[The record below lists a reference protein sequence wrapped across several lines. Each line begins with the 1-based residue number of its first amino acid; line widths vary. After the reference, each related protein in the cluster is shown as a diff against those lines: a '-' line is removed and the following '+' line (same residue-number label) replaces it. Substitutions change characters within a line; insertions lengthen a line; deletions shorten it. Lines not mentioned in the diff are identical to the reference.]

1 MSWPATNSLR
11 ARLLG
16 LLLLAILLTAAAQ
29 SLVVYQQARAEADS
43 IFDYHMQQMA
53 QALRNGVTMPTLPAL
68 DDELAGSDDFDFVVQ
83 VWSADGA
90 RLFHSSAKGELPQR
104 AVLGFSE
111 MRVAGAPYRVYSLQ
125 TRSQVIQ
132 VAQDMAP
139 RRDMARTL
147 ALRTVAPIL
156 WMAPLLMLVAWWVVS
171 ASLRPVARVRQQV
184 AARQADDLSTLEEVG
199 VPDEI
204 APLVH
209 ELNLLFARVREAFD
223 AQRYFVADAAH
234 ELRSP
239 LAALRLQVQ
248 GLQRARDE
256 ATRELAL
263 ERLLAGIDRATRLVE
278 QLLLLARQQ
287 AKASSGEPAQPMVLV
302 DLVCAVLADAMPLAQ
317 QRGIDLGLVR
327 VDASDESNA
336 DDTRGMGGMGG
347 MGDMEPPF
355 PEPDRLSGHPDA
367 LRILL
372 RNLLDNAIRYTPEG
386 GRVDVSVQCE
396 GSALLLTVDDSG
408 PGIAEADRARV
419 MDRFYRV
426 QGAPAGGSGLGLA
439 IVQAIAQLHS
449 ASLTL
454 STAPGLGGLRVQ
466 LRFPLAG

>member
-1 MSWPATNSLR
+1 MWPATNSLR

-16 LLLLAILLTAAAQ
+16 LLLLAIVLTATAQ
-29 SLVVYQQARAEADS
+29 SLVVYRLARAEADG

-53 QALRNGVTMPTLPAL
+53 QALRNGVAMPTMPAL
-68 DDELAGSDDFDFVVQ
+68 DDELTGSDDFDFVVQ
-83 VWSADGA
+83 VWSVDGT
-90 RLFHSSAKGELPQR
+90 RLFRSGAKAELPQQP
-104 AVLGFSE
+104 AMGFSE
-111 MRVAGAPYRVYSLQ
+111 MQVAGAPYRVYSLQ
-125 TRSQVIQ
+125 TRTQVIQ

-139 RRDMARTL
+139 RRAMARTL
-147 ALRTVAPIL
+147 ALRTVAPIV

-184 AARQADDLSTLEEVG
+184 AERQADDLSTLQETG
-199 VPDEI
+199 IPDEI

-209 ELNLLFARVREAFD
+209 ELNLLFVRVREAFD

-287 AKASSGEPAQPMVLV
+287 ARASSGEPAQPVVLV
-302 DLVCAVLADAMPLAQ
+302 DLVRAALADAAVLAQ
-317 QRGIDLGLVR
+317 QRQIDLGLVR
-327 VDASDESNA
+327 GDAGE
-336 DDTRGMGGMGG
+336 T
-347 MGDMEPPF
+347 
-355 PEPDRLSGHPDA
+355 LGHPAA
-367 LRILL
+367 LSILL

-386 GRVDVSVQCE
+386 GRVDVSVQHE
-396 GSALLLTVDDSG
+396 GGALLLSVDDSG

-419 MDRFYRV
+419 VDRFYRV
-426 QGAPAGGSGLGLA
+426 QGSPAGGSGLGLA

-449 ASLTL
+449 APLAL
-454 STAPGLGGLRVQ
+454 SNAPGLGGLRVQ
-466 LRFPLAG
+466 LHFARLG

>member
-1 MSWPATNSLR
+1 MVWPATNSLR

-16 LLLLAILLTAAAQ
+16 LLLLAIVFTAAAQ

-53 QALRNGVTMPTLPAL
+53 QALRNGVTMPTMPVL

-83 VWSADGA
+83 VWSAEGA

-125 TRSQVIQ
+125 TRTQVIQ
-132 VAQDMAP
+132 VAQDMEP
-139 RRDMARTL
+139 RRAMARTL
-147 ALRTVAPIL
+147 ALRTVAPIV
-156 WMAPLLMLVAWWVVS
+156 WMAPLLMLIAWWVVS

-184 AARQADDLSTLEEVG
+184 AERQADDLSTLEEVG

-287 AKASSGEPAQPMVLV
+287 AKASSGEPAQPV
-302 DLVCAVLADAMPLAQ
+302 VLADLARAALADAAALAQ
-317 QRGIDLGLVR
+317 QRGIDLGL
-327 VDASDESNA
+327 AQTDEVA
-336 DDTRGMGGMGG
+336 M
-347 MGDMEPPF
+347 P
-355 PEPDRLSGHPDA
+355 GHPDA

-386 GRVDVSVQCE
+386 GRVDVLVQRE
-396 GSALLLTVDDSG
+396 GDALLLMVDDSG
-408 PGIAEADRARV
+408 PGIGEADRARV
-419 MDRFYRV
+419 VDRFYRV
-426 QGAPAGGSGLGLA
+426 QGSPAGGSGLGLA
-439 IVQAIAQLHS
+439 IVQAIAQLHG

-454 STAPGLGGLRVQ
+454 STAPELGGLRVQ

>member
-1 MSWPATNSLR
+1 MAWPATNSLR

-16 LLLLAILLTAAAQ
+16 LLLLAIVLTATAQ
-29 SLVVYQQARAEADS
+29 SLVVYRQARAEADS

-53 QALRNGVTMPTLPAL
+53 QALRYGVPIPTRPVL

-90 RLFHSSAKGELPQR
+90 RLFQSSAKGELPQH
-104 AVLGFSE
+104 AVIGFSE

-125 TRSQVIQ
+125 TRTQVIQ

-139 RRDMARTL
+139 RRAMARTL
-147 ALRTVAPIL
+147 ALRTVAPIV
-156 WMAPLLMLVAWWVVS
+156 WMAPLLMLIAWWVVS

-184 AARQADDLSTLEEVG
+184 AERQADDLSTLEEAG

-234 ELRSP
+234 EMRSP

-287 AKASSGEPAQPMVLV
+287 AKASSGEPAQRVELA
-302 DLVCAVLADAMPLAQ
+302 DLARAALADAAALAQ
-317 QRGIDLGLVR
+317 QRRIDLGLVQG
-327 VDASDESNA
+327 DAGE
-336 DDTRGMGGMGG
+336 M
-347 MGDMEPPF
+347 
-355 PEPDRLSGHPDA
+355 LGHPDA

-386 GRVDVSVQCE
+386 GRVDVSVQHE
-396 GSALLLTVDDSG
+396 PNALLLSVDDNG

-419 MDRFYRV
+419 VDRFYRV
-426 QGAPAGGSGLGLA
+426 QGSPAGGSGLGLA
-439 IVQAIAQLHS
+439 IVQAIAQLHG
-449 ASLTL
+449 AALVL
-454 STAPGLGGLRVQ
+454 STAPELGGLRVQ
-466 LRFPLAG
+466 LRFPLVG

>member
-1 MSWPATNSLR
+1 MAWPATNSLR

-16 LLLLAILLTAAAQ
+16 LLLLAIVLTAAAQ

-53 QALRNGVTMPTLPAL
+53 QALRNGVTMPTMPAL
-68 DDELAGSDDFDFVVQ
+68 DDELTGSDDFDFVVQ
-83 VWSADGA
+83 VWSVEGA

-104 AVLGFSE
+104 AVIGFSE

-125 TRSQVIQ
+125 TRTQVIQ

-139 RRDMARTL
+139 RRTMARTL
-147 ALRTVAPIL
+147 ALRTVAPIV
-156 WMAPLLMLVAWWVVS
+156 WMAPLLMLIAWWVVS

-184 AARQADDLSTLEEVG
+184 AERQADDLSTLEETG

-263 ERLLAGIDRATRLVE
+263 ERLLSGIDRATRLVE

-287 AKASSGEPAQPMVLV
+287 AKASSGEPAQPVVLV
-302 DLVCAVLADAMPLAQ
+302 DLARAALADAAVLAQ
-317 QRGIDLGLVR
+317 QRQIDLGLVQG
-327 VDASDESNA
+327 DAGE
-336 DDTRGMGGMGG
+336 T
-347 MGDMEPPF
+347 
-355 PEPDRLSGHPDA
+355 LGHPDA

-386 GRVDVSVQCE
+386 GRVDVSVQHE
-396 GSALLLTVDDSG
+396 GRALLLSVDDSG

-419 MDRFYRV
+419 VDRFYRV
-426 QGAPAGGSGLGLA
+426 QGSPAGGSGLGLA
-439 IVQAIAQLHS
+439 IVQAIAQLHG
-449 ASLTL
+449 APLAL

-466 LRFPLAG
+466 LRFSLAG

>member
-1 MSWPATNSLR
+1 MVWPATHSLR

-16 LLLLAILLTAAAQ
+16 LLLLAIVLTATAQ

-53 QALRNGVTMPTLPAL
+53 QALRNGVPIPTMPVI

-90 RLFHSSAKGELPQR
+90 QLFQSSAKGDLPQR

-111 MRVAGAPYRVYSLQ
+111 MRVAGAPHRVYSLQ
-125 TRSQVIQ
+125 TQTQVIQ

-139 RRDMARTL
+139 RRAMARTL
-147 ALRTVAPIL
+147 ALRTVAPIV
-156 WMAPLLMLVAWWVVS
+156 WMAPLLMLIAWWVVS

-184 AARQADDLSTLEEVG
+184 AERQADDLSTLEETG

-209 ELNLLFARVREAFD
+209 ELNLLFARVREAFE

-287 AKASSGEPAQPMVLV
+287 ARASSGEPAQPVALV
-302 DLVCAVLADAMPLAQ
+302 DLASAALADAAALAQ
-317 QRGIDLGLVR
+317 QRRIDLGLAQG
-327 VDASDESNA
+327 DAGE
-336 DDTRGMGGMGG
+336 M
-347 MGDMEPPF
+347 
-355 PEPDRLSGHPDA
+355 LGHPDA

-386 GRVDVSVQCE
+386 GRVDVSVQRE
-396 GSALLLTVDDSG
+396 GDAMLLCVEDSG

-419 MDRFYRV
+419 VDRFYRL
-426 QGAPAGGSGLGLA
+426 QGSPAGGSGLGLA
-439 IVQAIAQLHS
+439 IVQAIAQLHG

-454 STAPGLGGLRVQ
+454 SSAPGLGGLRVQ